1 MTNPHPTRLMSL
13 ILSVGLCG
21 LADCLDNRRRR
32 KETMNTSNSQVLLK
46 DLTWLT
52 QQPRPSRSKEPYRSG
67 SNSVIES
74 SVNKSAQT
82 KEPDIFESPVSPYYP
97 PPSTFMPP
105 ESPDMHKHQS
115 HALPDSSA
123 AWPNG
128 LPVGCN
134 SPMF

>member
-1 MTNPHPTRLMSL
+1 MTNPHPTRLVSR
-13 ILSVGLCG
+13 ISRVGLCS
-21 LADCLDNRRRR
+21 LADCPDNRKR

-52 QQPRPSRSKEPYRSG
+52 QQPRPSRSKEPVPSG

-82 KEPDIFESPVSPYYP
+82 KDPDIFESPGSPYYP

-105 ESPDMHKHQS
+105 ESPDMQKHQNP
-115 HALPDSSA
+115 ALPDSST

-128 LPVGCN
+128 LPVG
-134 SPMF
+134 